1 MFFVNWEKDISI
13 LQKNDDILVMKK
25 NKPFKKIRELILMFM
40 YTIISCLTIN
50 PTIPPITKENSINNE
65 GFEIRKKLKEIGI
78 DTPNLISI
86 EENNLIE
93 EYIDGGNLYTVF
105 EKKSNKNIKKIAYQ
119 AGILTGKL
127 HKDGYVFIDNK
138 SQNFLIK
145 KNTCKIF
152 RTDLGFI
159 HLNNSI
165 FARSLDIGSFLA
177 SIMDLEYDNYITI
190 ERNFID
196 GYYKIFTDQTPY
208 LSVLLRNLLAIGF
221 TSNNKNTLGNMI
233 KKTGIYL

>member
-1 MFFVNWEKDISI
+1 MYFVNWEKDISI
-13 LQKNDDILVMKK
+13 LQKNDEILVMKK
-25 NKPFKKIRELILMFM
+25 NKPFKKIRELILIFM
-40 YTIISCLTIN
+40 YTIISCITIN
-50 PTIPPITKENSINNE
+50 PTIPLITKENSINNE

-86 EENNLIE
+86 EKNNLIE
-93 EYIDGGNLYTVF
+93 EYIDGGNLYSVF
-105 EKKSNKNIKKIAYQ
+105 EKKSNKSIKNIAYEV
-119 AGILTGKL
+119 GIITGKL

-177 SIMDLEYDNYITI
+177 SIMDLEYNNYIAI

-196 GYYKIFTDQTPY
+196 GYYKIFADQTPY

-233 KKTGIYL
+233 KKTGIDL